1 MKDLD
6 TRLLMERYENIFSGK
21 IEEDEDTSLDS
32 VLSKKDEDDDDDD
45 KEESD
50 DSDDSDD
57 SDKEDSEDKES
68 DDSEDGD
75 EDSDDDSEESDD
87 SDEESDDDDEEG
99 GFTKKSKEGG
109 DSGIQSKV
117 KQLQKQYN
125 DLLIDAFERYAAEC
139 IENALSTVETSFGEN
154 ITDILDQA
162 LQDLKTKI
170 LDDLGVEDCCDGM
183 TGDMGGMEI
192 ELGGEPEVTFGSEV
206 GGIPTMMDSDDEES
220 DDSEEPSD
228 DDDSEDDTDDDEDS
242 DDKPFKKKE
251 KKDKE
256 VEEAR
261 KCKLKKKQ
269 KIVSESALAAK
280 FYGFV

>member
-6 TRLLMERYENIFSGK
+6 ERLLMERYENIFSGK

-32 VLSKKDEDDDDDD
+32 VLSKKDDDDEDDD

-50 DSDDSDD
+50 DKEDSDDKGSDDSDD
-57 SDKEDSEDKES
+57 
-68 DDSEDGD
+68 
-75 EDSDDDSEESDD
+75 DDDSEESDD
-87 SDEESDDDDEEG
+87 SEDESEDESEDDEEG
-99 GFTKKSKEGG
+99 GFPKKSKEGG

-170 LDDLGVEDCCDGM
+170 LDDLGVEDCCGGM

-192 ELGGEPEVTFGSEV
+192 ELGGEPEVKFGPEV
-206 GGIPTMMDSDDEES
+206 GGIPTMMDSDD
-220 DDSEEPSD
+220 DDSDEPEESD
-228 DDDSEDDTDDDEDS
+228 DDDSDDEDEE
-242 DDKPFKKKE
+242 DK

-256 VEEAR
+256 VEESR

-269 KIVSESALAAK
+269 KIVSESVLAAK